1 MKFSLVPHFHPDLQN
16 TSNEEI
22 FVLIANLQ
30 YITGPGLLFCP
41 FPNAISKNERAVDL
55 QILFEVHEQ

>member
-1 MKFSLVPHFHPDLQN
+1 M
-16 TSNEEI
+16 
-22 FVLIANLQ
+22 LIANLQ